1 MFIDTKVVH
10 NKYGQGIITEFEVNA
25 LNGIK
30 SKITV
35 AFDSGE
41 TKKFSLEA
49 FTGKKFLTTENTEI
63 IEFVEELLKK
73 QEEEAKAKAIV
84 VEEIKEY
91 SPFGQYTKADW
102 EKAYKVAEEHR
113 FKYENRA
120 VIMDDDIIFIS
131 AADGLRY
138 IEADTKKGDQ
148 LYAACELSKKHKVFM
163 AHEWRYA
170 KKAEIRKLI
179 ERFEDDTERAEDSI

>member
-10 NKYGQGIITEFEVNA
+10 NKYGQGIITEFEINT
-25 LNGIK
+25 LNKIK

-73 QEEEAKAKAIV
+73 QEEEAKAKAAV
-84 VEEIKEY
+84 VEEVKEY
-91 SPFGQYTKADW
+91 SPFGQYSKEDW

-113 FKYENRA
+113 FKYESRA
-120 VIMDDDIIFIS
+120 VVMDDDIIFIS
-131 AADGLRY
+131 AGDALRY
-138 IEADTKKGDQ
+138 IDVDTRRGDQ
-148 LYAACELSKKHKVFM
+148 LYAACELAKKHKVFM
-163 AHEWRYA
+163 AHEWKYA
-170 KKAEIRKLI
+170 TKAEIRKLI
-179 ERFEDDTERAEDSI
+179 ERFEDDTERAKDSI